1 MRLRFQASNNVAE
14 YEAPAHGRFGAQANS
29 LTDSARQTDNGQKR
43 QRPHKAKNGM
53 QGQSTYEEHGRLV
66 KLGHTF
72 HQSLLKYAKKKV
84 VLRDRPTKKTRSPAK
99 IKRPNKTTRKAVQ
112 QASPIHPSPVMPGY
126 FPLAYSSSIWYD
138 NESMECT

>member
-1 MRLRFQASNNVAE
+1 VRLRFQASNNVAE

-84 VLRDRPTKKTRSPAK
+84 VLRDRPMKQLQLAAK
-99 IKRPNKTTRKAVQ
+99 AT
-112 QASPIHPSPVMPGY
+112 
-126 FPLAYSSSIWYD
+126 
-138 NESMECT
+138 